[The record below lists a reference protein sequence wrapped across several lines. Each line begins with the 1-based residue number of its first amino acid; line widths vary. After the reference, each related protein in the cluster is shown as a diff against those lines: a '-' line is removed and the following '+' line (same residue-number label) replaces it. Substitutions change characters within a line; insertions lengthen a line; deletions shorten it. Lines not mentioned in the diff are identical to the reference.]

1 VAVFDRLTLREDLVD
16 CRGAV
21 LAPRGA
27 VVSPQTIAEAARSAT
42 PSPRCRLEDS
52 ALAADLAAPFEDPAF
67 APLFARDGARGPVE
81 RTLRA
86 VALPEPLLDELAA
99 ERREE
104 PGLYRHALLT
114 AAVALRVFL
123 AAVGQARALADL
135 AAAALLHDLGMRR
148 LPGPVLE
155 GRKQLTAEQ
164 VHRLSTHP
172 LLGAYQLALLLGH
185 HPAVDA
191 AQGHHWRCGQGYP
204 RLSSA
209 PSRSIEVIAVASAFC
224 AMTQPRPYRSGTYDA
239 RGAADVLVREAAAG
253 HADVNTVKLLVH
265 ALRGGGGDPRAVRF
279 GGQRDGHGPRDN
291 HHGPVVPAAAPG
303 VEGFGRR

>member
-1 VAVFDRLTLREDLVD
+1 MFDRLTLREDLVD
-16 CRGAV
+16 CRGVV
-21 LAPRGA
+21 LAPRGT
-27 VVSPQTIAEAARSAT
+27 VVSPQTISEAAGRAG
-42 PSPRCRLEDS
+42 PCPRRRLDDS
-52 ALAADLAAPFEDPAF
+52 ALAGDLAYPFEAPAF
-67 APLFARDGARGPVE
+67 APLFDREGARGPVE
-81 RTLRA
+81 RTLRE

-123 AAVGQARALADL
+123 AAVGQARALVDL

-155 GRKQLTAEQ
+155 GRDHLTAAQ
-164 VHRLSTHP
+164 VQLIATHP
-172 LLGAYQLALLLGH
+172 LLGAYHLALLLGH

-191 AQGHHWRCGQGYP
+191 AQAHHWRCGQGYP
-204 RLSSA
+204 RLGSV
-209 PSRSIEVIAVASAFC
+209 PSRSIEVIAVASSFC
-224 AMTQPRPYRSGTYDA
+224 ALTQPRPYRSGAYDA
-239 RGAADVLVREAAAG
+239 RGAADVLVHEAAAG
-253 HADVNTVKLLVH
+253 HADANTVKLLIH

-279 GGQRDGHGPRDN
+279 GGVRDGHGPSDN

-303 VEGFGRR
+303 VEGFERR